1 MNQSSNT
8 SDISIYVKSTQLNS
22 VEKMAVAD
30 LVAQADREFIPPL
43 SSRSS
48 TTQQRLDLAIDSSQ
62 TASTDAYCRELETQS
77 FVFAV
82 VSGDAATAQKSI
94 IAFLSYRPHTLLFD
108 QKQPQSHYVSTIIV
122 DPKFRGQGLAQ
133 RLYDALFVRADE
145 HGETVST
152 RTWST
157 NRAHIALLE
166 KNNFNL
172 IKTIPND
179 RGEGLDTVYYER
191 QNHH

>member
-1 MNQSSNT
+1 MSQSSNT
-8 SDISIYVKSTQLNS
+8 GDISIYVKSSQLNS

-48 TTQQRLDLAIDSSQ
+48 TTQQRLDLTIDSSQ

-82 VSGDAATAQKSI
+82 VSGDATTTQKSI

-108 QKQPQSHYVSTIIV
+108 RQQPQSLYVSTIIV

-133 RLYDALFVRADE
+133 RLYDALFVLAAE
-145 HGETVST
+145 NGETVST

-157 NRAHIALLE
+157 NNAHISLLK
-166 KNNFNL
+166 KNQFDL

-191 QNHH
+191 QIQH